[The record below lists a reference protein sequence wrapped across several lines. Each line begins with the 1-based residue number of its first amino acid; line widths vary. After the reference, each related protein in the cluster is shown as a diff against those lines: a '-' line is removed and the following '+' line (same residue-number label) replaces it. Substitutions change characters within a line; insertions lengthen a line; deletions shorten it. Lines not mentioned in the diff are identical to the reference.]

1 MPIFCVDLLTSPS
14 HRIKRRSGDCVNMN
28 NALETGNATAINT
41 SITNNKGLANYQYS
55 LFMANIVI
63 CSMNLMGN
71 VAVLILIC
79 QRKLLGRT
87 TNVFV
92 FSLAMA
98 DVLCCLGAIPY
109 SLHIAMDRS
118 MSVYLCKT
126 YFYVVCVSRTA
137 VAYTVILLTTEKI
150 LNILHPARF
159 ITAGRCM
166 FFISLVWFFSAAYNV
181 WTVVFYTIYDSEKI
195 TYLELLISSERSMYG
210 KRCFF
215 STRFDSL
222 KRVFLT
228 IDFFVMFVIPCAV
241 LGGACFVIV
250 RKQHGSIKQRFE
262 TYYYIMRFIFFIFV
276 VYISCHTPFEI
287 ATLTN
292 ANIPEPDED
301 MDTFYKASTTIY
313 YTRGVCFLVIYV
325 YFKQYVC
332 RRNKLRNVPNTN
344 QKTQLDLPI
353 RQQCRGL
360 SLNELRLNI

>member
-1 MPIFCVDLLTSPS
+1 M
-14 HRIKRRSGDCVNMN
+14 
-28 NALETGNATAINT
+28 NATARNT
-41 SITNNKGLANYQYS
+41 SLDNNRGLVNHQYS

-63 CSMNLMGN
+63 CSLNLMGN

-98 DVLCCLGAIPY
+98 DVICCLGAIPY
-109 SLHIAMDRS
+109 SLHVMMDRV
-118 MSVYLCKT
+118 MSVFLCKT
-126 YFYVVCVSRTA
+126 YFYAVCVSRTA

-195 TYLELLISSERSMYG
+195 SYRELLVRSDRSMYG

-215 STRFDSL
+215 SRRFDSL
-222 KRVFLT
+222 RTIFLT
-228 IDFFVMFVIPCAV
+228 LDFLVMYVIPCAI
-241 LGGACFVIV
+241 LAGECCVIV

-292 ANIPEPDED
+292 EGMTDLSED
-301 MDTFYKASTTIY
+301 MNTFYKASTTIY
-313 YTRGVCFLVIYV
+313 YTRGVCFLAVYI

-332 RRNKLRNVPNTN
+332 RRNRLRNAQSSAQNN
-344 QKTQLDLPI
+344 QKAQLELPL
-353 RQQCRGL
+353 RPYCRGL
-360 SLNELRLNI
+360 SLNELRVHR

>member
-1 MPIFCVDLLTSPS
+1 M
-14 HRIKRRSGDCVNMN
+14 
-28 NALETGNATAINT
+28 NATAANT
-41 SITNNKGLANYQYS
+41 SLDNNKGLVNHQYS

-63 CSMNLMGN
+63 CSLNLMGN
-71 VAVLILIC
+71 VAVLVLIC

-98 DVLCCLGAIPY
+98 DVICCLGAIPY
-109 SLHIAMDRS
+109 SLHVAMDRV
-118 MSVYLCKT
+118 MSVFLCKT
-126 YFYVVCVSRTA
+126 YYYAVCVSRTA

-195 TYLELLISSERSMYG
+195 SYRELLVRSERSMYG

-215 STRFDSL
+215 SRRFDSL
-222 KRVFLT
+222 RKVFLT
-228 IDFFVMFVIPCAV
+228 LDFLVMFVIPCTILA
-241 LGGACFVIV
+241 GECCIIV

-287 ATLTN
+287 ATLINDGVT
-292 ANIPEPDED
+292 DLGED
-301 MDTFYKASTTIY
+301 INTFYKASTTIY
-313 YTRGVCFLVIYV
+313 YTRGVCFLAVYV

-332 RRNKLRNVPNTN
+332 RRNRLRNAQNSAQNN
-344 QKTQLDLPI
+344 QKAQLELPL
-353 RQQCRGL
+353 RPYCRGL
-360 SLNELRLNI
+360 SLNELRVHR